1 MRHAPGLALAALVL
15 VLAPASAGAGTTRS
29 PLGLTVTPARVA
41 LVGTGQASLRIT
53 NPGRGPVVVD
63 VARAGFTLDL
73 RGRPHVVARAGRRA
87 ATPWL
92 SVRPGHFVLPS
103 GATRWI
109 TVSSLL
115 PRRTEPGDHDALVL
129 LTTRPRRGAG
139 VAVSMRLGIVV
150 VVRAP
155 GRIVRALTLGALR
168 LRRERSA
175 RIVELVVANRGN
187 VTESLARGDVRV
199 TLRRGPL
206 RAVVRADP
214 RDLRPRTRGI
224 VQLRYRGPLSGWVTA
239 TVRVAAEPGRPAR
252 SRTYR
257 VKL

>member
-1 MRHAPGLALAALVL
+1 
-15 VLAPASAGAGTTRS
+15 
-29 PLGLTVTPARVA
+29 
-41 LVGTGQASLRIT
+41 
-53 NPGRGPVVVD
+53 
-63 VARAGFTLDL
+63 
-73 RGRPHVVARAGRRA
+73 
-87 ATPWL
+87 
-92 SVRPGHFVLPS
+92 
-103 GATRWI
+103 
-109 TVSSLL
+109 
-115 PRRTEPGDHDALVL
+115 
-129 LTTRPRRGAG
+129 
-139 VAVSMRLGIVV
+139 MRLGIVV

>member
-92 SVRPGHFVLPS
+92 SVRPGHFVVPT

-109 TVSSLL
+109 TVSSVL
-115 PRRTEPGDHDALVL
+115 PRRAEPGDHDALVL
-129 LTTRPRRGAG
+129 LTTRPWRSAG
-139 VAVSMRLGIVV
+139 VAVRMRIGVV
-150 VVRAP
+150 VAVRAP
-155 GRIVRALTLGALR
+155 GRVVRSVTVGALR
-168 LRRERSA
+168 VRRSGRA
-175 RIVELVVANRGN
+175 RTLELVLANRGN
-187 VTESLARGDVRV
+187 VTETIDASRLRLSLVRKGV
-199 TLRRGPL
+199 RSSLRPER
-206 RAVVRADP
+206 RE
-214 RDLRPRTRGI
+214 LRPRTSGI
-224 VQLRYRGPLSGWVTA
+224 VQFRYRGRPGAWVT
-239 TVRVAAEPGRPAR
+239 VRLRLALEPGLPVV
-252 SRTYR
+252 SRTFR
-257 VKL
+257 VRL